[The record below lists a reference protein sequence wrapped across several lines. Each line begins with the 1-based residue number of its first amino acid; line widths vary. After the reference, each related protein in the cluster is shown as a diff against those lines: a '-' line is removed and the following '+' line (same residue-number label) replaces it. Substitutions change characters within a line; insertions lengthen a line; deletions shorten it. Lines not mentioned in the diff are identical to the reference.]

1 MVDSTLVSVLTGAGA
16 CGVFCVLFIVGLIYP
31 RSVVADKDRVIAELK
46 DALKAERARG
56 DASVAGAAATRD
68 VLAAF
73 QAGTQVAR
81 VPPDGHPQVPQAVP
95 PAQVA
100 GPP

>member
-1 MVDSTLVSVLTGAGA
+1 VVDSTLITVLTGTGVA
-16 CGVFCVLFIVGLIYP
+16 GVFCLLFILGLIYP
-31 RSVVADKDRVIAELK
+31 KSVVADKDRVIAELK

-81 VPPDGHPQVPQAVP
+81 IPADSHAQGQAAVP
-95 PAQVA
+95 PQQIA